1 MTNTVQI
8 NNLNET
14 LAYIGDELSIIAE
27 KPPVEINKEG
37 VTPTE
42 TAETITI
49 GDDSYSIGGSGGG
62 FAPTLLGEFSSSTAQ
77 PAGSDLTIN
86 DCSNYSWLIV
96 EYEKPN
102 ESMAG
107 YNGPFRKIGWI
118 PTDSMTSGS
127 TQNIGISYNDVSAT
141 SMAVTAILPM
151 ISIKDSTHIR
161 IIASSNFYIHR
172 IWGI

>member
-1 MTNTVQI
+1 MAEKRLTAYPEA
-8 NNLNET
+8 ET
-14 LAYIGDELSIIAE
+14 LADNDYVMID
-27 KPPVEINKEG
+27 N
-37 VTPTE
+37 
-42 TAETITI
+42 
-49 GDDSYSIGGSGGG
+49 GGANGTKKFLAKNLGGT
-62 FAPTLLGEFSSSTAQ
+62 PTLLGEFSSSTAQ
-77 PAGSDLTIN
+77 PAGMDLTIN

-102 ESMAG
+102 ESMSG

-118 PTDSMTSGS
+118 PTDSMTQGS
-127 TQNIGISYNDVSAT
+127 VQEVGIAYNDVSAT

-161 IIASSNFYIHR
+161 IIASSDFLIHR